1 MLSDLI
7 TRLVALS
14 CRRPWA
20 VTLVAFAAVAG
31 ALAFAATHFRM
42 DTDTAKLIAPSVHWR
57 QDEIAVSK
65 AFPQNDDLIVAVVDA
80 ATPELAELGATRLAA
95 RLSQETKAFELVRRP
110 DGGPFFAKEGLLF
123 QSLPQVRATT
133 AQLIQAQPF
142 LGPLAADPSL
152 RGVAQT
158 LTTLA
163 QGVSSGNARLA
174 DVDAPMKGL
183 ADAFDGVLAGRPTFF
198 CWQAL
203 VAGGGKGG
211 LSAPTRRFV
220 LVKPRLDYA
229 ALQPGAE
236 ATGLIRSA
244 ARDLRLD
251 AAHGITVRLTGS
263 VPLSD
268 EEFAS
273 LSDHVWVVTGVMLTL
288 VLLML
293 WLAVRSA
300 KLVAAILV
308 TTLAGLAIA
317 TAMGTLLVGAFNL
330 ISVAFIPLFVGLGVD
345 FGIQLS
351 VRFRAERL
359 EHPAIDAAL
368 ERAGGSL
375 GTSLLLAAT
384 AVTLGFLA
392 FLPTNYVGVS
402 ELGVIAG
409 VGMVFALL
417 LALTLL
423 PALLV
428 LLKPRDQGLEVG
440 WRQLKPV
447 DDYLVTRRKTV
458 LWAFVGAM
466 VLSIALLP
474 LVRFDFNPFHLRN
487 PHGEAMRTLNDLFK
501 DPQENPNTIDVL
513 APSQAAAD
521 ALAARIDALP
531 QVAQTITLTSFVP
544 SDQPAKLAAISD
556 ADSLLDFTLNPL
568 STAPPPSD
576 GEVVQA
582 LRTAATALDAAAAAS
597 KGLGVDDARR
607 LSHDL
612 SQLAAA
618 SPQVRARAADVVV
631 TPLNVLLDQVRALL
645 TAAPVTVASLPADIR
660 ADWLSPVTGQARIQV
675 SPKGDANS
683 NAVLVRFSRAVL
695 KVAPDASGAPI
706 SIQGAGDT
714 IAHAFVKAGILSLI
728 AITLLLF
735 VALRSVKEVAFT
747 LAPIVLSVFLTL
759 GTCVVI
765 GQPINF
771 ANIIA
776 FPLLVGVGVAF
787 HIYFVMAWR
796 GGQGELL
803 QSSLARGVLF
813 SALTTGAAF
822 GSLMLSS
829 HPGTASMGK
838 LLMISLFWTLV
849 CALIFEPA
857 LLGPPTHRPE
867 EEAGDSEAVA
877 AG

>member
-1 MLSDLI
+1 MLTDLI
-7 TRLVALS
+7 TRLVEAS
-14 CRRPWA
+14 ARRPWA
-20 VTLVAFAAVAG
+20 VVGVCAAVVG
-31 ALAFAATHFRM
+31 AALVYALTHFAM
-42 DTDTAKLIAPSVHWR
+42 DTDTAKLIAPTVRWR
-57 QDEIAVSK
+57 QNEIAVSK
-65 AFPQNDDLIVAVVDA
+65 AFPQNDDLIVAVMDGR
-80 ATPELAELGATRLAA
+80 TPELAEAGAA
-95 RLSQETKAFELVRRP
+95 RLAERLGADGRAFESVRRP
-110 DGGPFFAKEGLLF
+110 DGGPFFAREGLLF
-123 QSLPQVRATT
+123 SDVAQVRATT
-133 AQLIQAQPF
+133 AQLIAAQPF

-152 RGVAQT
+152 HGVAAT
-158 LTTLA
+158 LSTLA
-163 QGVSSGNARLA
+163 QGVAAGQAKLA
-174 DVDAPMKGL
+174 DVDAPVKGL
-183 ADAFDGVLAGRPTFF
+183 ADAFEGVLGRRPTFF
-198 CWQAL
+198 SWQAL
-203 VAGGGKGG
+203 VSKGGGGG
-211 LSAPTRRFV
+211 LSAPLRRFV

-229 ALQPGAE
+229 ALQPG
-236 ATGLIRSA
+236 SA
-244 ARDLRLD
+244 ASDEVRAAARALGLD
-251 AAHGITVRLTGS
+251 AAHGVRVRLTGS

-273 LSDHVWVVTGVMLTL
+273 LADHVEVVTGVMLGL

-317 TAMGTLLVGAFNL
+317 TALGRLLVGPFNL

-345 FGIQLS
+345 FGIQLC
-351 VRFRAERL
+351 VRVRAERL
-359 EHPAIDAAL
+359 EHPAMADALA
-368 ERAGGSL
+368 RAGRSLGGSL
-375 GTSLLLAAT
+375 ALAAA

-402 ELGVIAG
+402 ELGIIAG

-428 LLKPRDQGLEVG
+428 ILKPRSQGLEVG

-447 DDYLVTRRKTV
+447 DDYLVTHRRTV
-458 LWAFVGAM
+458 LLAFVAATA
-466 VLSIALLP
+466 VSLALLP

-487 PHGEAMRTLNDLFK
+487 PHGEAMSTLNDLFR
-501 DPQENPNTIDVL
+501 DPQENPNTIDIL
-513 APSQAAAD
+513 QPSTAAAD
-521 ALAARIDALP
+521 ALAKRVDALP
-531 QVAQTITLTSFVP
+531 EVAQTVTLTSFVP
-544 SDQPAKLAAISD
+544 ADQPEKLAAIAD
-556 ADSLLDFTLNPL
+556 ANSLLDLTLNPL
-568 STAPPPSD
+568 ATAPSPADADTIP
-576 GEVVQA
+576 A
-582 LRTAATALDAAAAAS
+582 LRKASSDLAAAARGGGGTPTA
-597 KGLGVDDARR
+597 DARR
-607 LSHDL
+607 L
-612 SQLAAA
+612 AAA
-618 SPQVRARAADVVV
+618 LTRLADAAPDVRARAGEVV
-631 TPLNVLLDQVRALL
+631 TAPLNVLLDQVRALL
-645 TAAPVTVASLPADIR
+645 TAEPVTVATLPPEIR

-675 SPKGDANS
+675 SPKGDAND
-683 NAVLVRFSRAVL
+683 NKTLVRFSRAVQR
-695 KVAPDASGAPI
+695 VAPDASGAPI
-706 SIQGAGDT
+706 SIQGAGAT
-714 IAHAFVKAGILSLI
+714 IAGAFVKAGILSLV
-728 AITLLLF
+728 AITALLF

-747 LAPIVLSVFLTL
+747 LAPIILSVFLTL

-765 GQPINF
+765 GTPINF

-838 LLMISLFWTLV
+838 LLLISLFWTLV

-857 LLGPPTHRPE
+857 LLGPPTHAPE
-867 EEAGDSEAVA
+867 EGRGDPDAVSAG
-877 AG
+877 